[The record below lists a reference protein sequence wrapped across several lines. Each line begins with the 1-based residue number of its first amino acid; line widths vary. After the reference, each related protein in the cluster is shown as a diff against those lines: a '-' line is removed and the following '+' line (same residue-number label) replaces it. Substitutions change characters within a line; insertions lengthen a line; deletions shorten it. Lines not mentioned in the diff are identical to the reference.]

1 MKQFLTD
8 EQKKKFT
15 KVVIKEDI
23 MDETIGFGAE
33 MYREGYVD
41 GIVQIL
47 VGAACVGYIVKRHLD
62 KKKAKERAKFDK
74 EES

>member
-8 EQKKKFT
+8 DQKEKFT

-23 MDETIGFGAE
+23 IDETIGFGAE
-33 MYREGYVD
+33 MYRKGYVD

-47 VGAACVGYIVKRHLD
+47 IGAAFGGYIIKRYLA
-62 KKKAKERAKFDK
+62 KKRAKERANFDE

>member
-8 EQKKKFT
+8 EQKEKFT

-47 VGAACVGYIVKRHLD
+47 IGAACAGYIVKRYLD
-62 KKKAKERAKFDK
+62 KKKAKERANFDK

>member
-1 MKQFLTD
+1 
-8 EQKKKFT
+8 
-15 KVVIKEDI
+15 

-47 VGAACVGYIVKRHLD
+47 IGAACMGYIVKRHLD
-62 KKKAKERAKFDK
+62 KKKAKERANFDK

>member
-8 EQKKKFT
+8 EQKEKFT

-62 KKKAKERAKFDK
+62 KKKAKEHAKFDK

>member
-8 EQKKKFT
+8 EQKEKFT

-33 MYREGYVD
+33 MYLEGYVD

-62 KKKAKERAKFDK
+62 KKKAKERVKFDK

>member
-8 EQKKKFT
+8 EQKEKFT

-62 KKKAKERAKFDK
+62 KKKAKERPKFDK

>member
-8 EQKKKFT
+8 EQKEKFT

-33 MYREGYVD
+33 MYCEGYVD